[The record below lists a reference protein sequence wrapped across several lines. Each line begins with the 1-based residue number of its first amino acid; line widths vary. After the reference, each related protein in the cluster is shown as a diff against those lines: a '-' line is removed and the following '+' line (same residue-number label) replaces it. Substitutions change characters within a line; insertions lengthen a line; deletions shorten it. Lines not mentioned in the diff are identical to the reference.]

1 METPDLLAAINHIA
15 VEAGAEILRVYE
27 SDFAVQAKDDSSPL
41 TEADLAAH
49 RHIVAALG
57 MLTPDLPIIS
67 EEGAIAPHAER
78 RRWQRYWLVDPLD
91 GTREFVK
98 RNGEFT
104 VNIALIENGA
114 AIAGVVH
121 APALKLSYSAARGL
135 GSFKGLGARREAIR
149 TRPMPERPLFLVSRS
164 HRDPRLD
171 GFLQRSPAHDADSVG
186 SSLKFCRI
194 AEGSGDLY
202 PRLGPTSEWDTAAA
216 QCVLEVAGGAV
227 LKLPE
232 FTALDYNSKD
242 SILNPEFIAVG
253 DLDVDWRA
261 LLG

>member
-1 METPDLLAAINHIA
+1 MESLDLLNAITRIA
-15 VEAGAEILRVYE
+15 VDAGDEILRIYE

-49 RHIVAALG
+49 RCIVSALAA
-57 MLTPDLPIIS
+57 LTPDVPIIS
-67 EEGAIAPHAER
+67 EESVIAPHAER
-78 RRWQRYWLVDPLD
+78 RHWQRHWLVDPLD

-114 AIAGVVH
+114 PVAGVVH
-121 APALKLSYSAARGL
+121 APALKLSYMAARGL
-135 GSFKGLGARREAIR
+135 GSFKGLREDRAPIR
-149 TRPMPERPLFLVSRS
+149 TRRLPARPLFLVSRS
-164 HRDPRLD
+164 HRDPKLD
-171 GFLQRSPAHDADSVG
+171 GFLVRAPAHDADSVG
-186 SSLKFCRI
+186 SSLKFCRV

-232 FTALDYNSKD
+232 FTALDYNAKD

-253 DLDVDWRA
+253 DLDIDWRA

>member
-1 METPDLLAAINHIA
+1 MESLDLINAITRLA
-15 VEAGAEILRVYE
+15 VDAGDEILRIYQ
-27 SDFAVQAKDDSSPL
+27 SDFAVQAKDDNSPL

-49 RHIVAALG
+49 RCILAGLAA
-57 MLTPDLPIIS
+57 LTPDVPVIS
-67 EEGAIAPHAER
+67 EESAIAPHAER
-78 RRWQRYWLVDPLD
+78 RRWQRHWLVDPLD

-114 AIAGVVH
+114 PIAGVVH
-121 APALKLSYSAARGL
+121 APALKLTYTAARGL
-135 GSFKGLGARREAIR
+135 GSFKGLRAERAAIR
-149 TRPMPERPLFLVSRS
+149 TRPLPARPRFLVSRS
-164 HRDPRLD
+164 HRDPKLD
-171 GFLQRSPAHDADSVG
+171 AFLSRMPMHDADSIG
-186 SSLKFCRI
+186 SSLKFCRV

-232 FTALDYNSKD
+232 FSALDYNGKD

-253 DLDVDWRA
+253 DLGTDWRA

>member
-1 METPDLLAAINHIA
+1 MQTQDLLNAITRIA
-15 VEAGAEILRVYE
+15 VDAGDEILRIYE
-27 SDFAVQAKDDSSPL
+27 SDFAVQAKDDNSPL

-49 RHIVAALG
+49 RCILAGLTA
-57 MLTPDLPIIS
+57 LTPDIPVIS
-67 EEGAIAPHAER
+67 EESAIAPHAER
-78 RRWQRYWLVDPLD
+78 RQWRRHWLVDPLD

-104 VNIALIENGA
+104 VNIALIENGQPVTS
-114 AIAGVVH
+114 VVH
-121 APALKLSYSAARGL
+121 APALRLTYTAARGL
-135 GSFKGLGARREAIR
+135 GSFKGLRGERENIR
-149 TRPMPERPLFLVSRS
+149 TRPLPARPLFLVSRS

-171 GFLQRSPAHDADSVG
+171 AFLIRMPAHDADSVG

-232 FTALDYNSKD
+232 FAALDYNAKD

-253 DLDVDWRA
+253 DLRTDWRA
-261 LLG
+261 MLG

>member
-1 METPDLLAAINHIA
+1 MESLDLINAITRIA
-15 VEAGAEILRVYE
+15 VDAGDEILRIYQ
-27 SDFAVQAKDDSSPL
+27 SDFAVQAKDDNSPL

-49 RHIVAALG
+49 RCILAGLTALI
-57 MLTPDLPIIS
+57 PEVPVIS
-67 EEGAIAPHAER
+67 EESAIAPHAER
-78 RRWQRYWLVDPLD
+78 RRWQRHWLVDPLD

-114 AIAGVVH
+114 PVAGVVH
-121 APALKLSYSAARGL
+121 APALKLTYTAARSL
-135 GSFKGLGARREAIR
+135 GSFRGLRGERVAIR
-149 TRPMPERPLFLVSRS
+149 TRPLPARPRFLVSRS
-164 HRDPRLD
+164 HRDPKLD
-171 GFLQRSPAHDADSVG
+171 AFLSRMPTHDADSVG

-232 FTALDYNSKD
+232 FSALDYNGKD
-242 SILNPEFIAVG
+242 SILNPEFIAIG
-253 DLDVDWRA
+253 DPRIDWRA